1 MSSATTHAEDPA
13 AGGSPVGAVDRAVDV
28 LLLFGRSL
36 QPSLG
41 VTEIAHELGM
51 PKSGVHRVLSTLRRR
66 RLVTYDPSSRKY
78 ALGQA
83 AIALSQS
90 YITRLD
96 VQAMGADTLV
106 ELMRRTGETATLA
119 VRRHGSVIYRAQSVP
134 DRELKLEVRLTKPS
148 PIHVGAS
155 GKAFLAFLP
164 DEETEDFLTRAADNE
179 LAALTP
185 NTVTDVDE
193 LRAELAVIRTVGF
206 ATSFGERIEGVASVA
221 APVFDYDGY
230 PVAVLAVA
238 GPSARLDPNDPA
250 VNLALVEATRQL
262 SAEMGHGTT
271 S

>member
-1 MSSATTHAEDPA
+1 MTSASTHVEDPA
-13 AGGSPVGAVDRAVDV
+13 AGGSTVGAVDRAVDV

-41 VTEIAHELGM
+41 VTEIAQELGM

-66 RLVTYDPSSRKY
+66 RLVTYDPDSRKY

-96 VQAMGADTLV
+96 VQAMATDTLV
-106 ELMRRTGETATLA
+106 ELMRKTGETATLA
-119 VRRHGSVIYRAQSVP
+119 VRRHGSVIFRAQSVP
-134 DRELKLEVRLTKPS
+134 DRELRLEVRLTKPT
-148 PIHVGAS
+148 PVHVGAS

-164 DEETEDFLTRAADNE
+164 DEETEDFLARASLPAV
-179 LAALTP
+179 TG
-185 NTVTDVDE
+185 NTITDVDR

-206 ATSFGERIEGVASVA
+206 STSFGERLEGVASVA

-230 PVAVLAVA
+230 PVAVLAVS
-238 GPSARLDPNDPA
+238 GPSARLDPNDAA
-250 VNLALVEATRQL
+250 VTLALVEATRQL
-262 SAEMGHGTT
+262 SAEMGHGATT
-271 S
+271 